1 MPRLRTAD
9 AGTSAQDL
17 RGLYDQR
24 FPPAEREAKA
34 RLWSVLC
41 TDFFQRYVRPD
52 DTVLDVGAGLCE
64 FVNHIRARRRIA
76 VDMGEHVEDAAA
88 PGVEVHRGPAHEL
101 GWLPD
106 ASVDMVFASNVF
118 EHFLAKA
125 DVLTALREAH
135 RVLRPGGRVVVLQP
149 NIRYAYREYW
159 DFFDH
164 HLPLSDGAMV
174 EAMGLAG
181 LTVVETR
188 PRFLPY
194 STKGRLPSWPILVRL
209 YLRVPLAQRLFGKQM
224 LVVAEKR

>member
-1 MPRLRTAD
+1 MTTAP

-24 FPPAEREAKA
+24 FPPAERAAKA
-34 RLWSVLC
+34 RLWAVLC
-41 TDFFQRYVRPD
+41 ADFFQRYVRPD

-76 VDMGEHVEDAAA
+76 LDMGDHVDQAAA
-88 PGVEVHRGPAHEL
+88 PGVEVHRGPADDL

-106 ASVDMVFASNVF
+106 GSVDVVFASNVF
-118 EHFLAKA
+118 EHFLSKA
-125 DVLTALREAH
+125 DVLRALREAH
-135 RVLRPGGRVVVLQP
+135 RVLRPGGRMIVLQP
-149 NIRYAYREYW
+149 NVKYAYREYW

-174 EAMGLAG
+174 EGLGLAG
-181 LTVVETR
+181 LHVVEVR

-194 STKGRLPSWPILVRL
+194 STKSGLPAWPILVRL
-209 YLRVPLAQRLFGKQM
+209 YLRVPLAHRVLGKQM

>member
-1 MPRLRTAD
+1 MSSAP

-34 RLWSVLC
+34 RIWDVLC
-41 TDFFQRYVRPD
+41 RDFFQRYVRPD

-76 VDMGEHVEDAAA
+76 LDMGDHVEQAAA
-88 PGVEVHRGPAHEL
+88 PGVEVRRGPAHEL

-106 ASVDMVFASNVF
+106 ASVDVVFASNVF
-118 EHFLAKA
+118 EHFLSKS
-125 DVLTALREAH
+125 DVLTALREAQ
-135 RVLRPGGRVVVLQP
+135 RVLRVGGRMIVLQP
-149 NIRYAYREYW
+149 NVKYAYREYW

-174 EAMGLAG
+174 EALGLAG
-181 LTVVETR
+181 LHVVETR

-194 STKGRLPSWPILVRL
+194 STKSGLPGWPILVRL
-209 YLRVPLAQRLFGKQM
+209 YLRVPLAQRLLGKQM